1 MFGNALTSGLQT
13 LGNWETYVSLSGYI
27 ALVLITRLGTAAIS
41 EKGGCLVGLLAMCS
55 TALAE
60 AAAMAA
66 LVFAMSPLI
75 LGTGTTAAWTVLWQ
89 VVSSATGSFLRL
101 AGILALIAFFVG
113 FIPFLGDKFSF
124 HTLVLGGTMLV
135 IMIESFER
143 LHPGTVHGVVSYVP
157 GIWFSVGLLVIVAVS
172 VFGGALL
179 LTLLETAMKI
189 ENKAVSLLFELP
201 VSGVLGIIPLFVY
214 GAWLGDQLA
223 GGA

>member
-1 MFGNALTSGLQT
+1 
-13 LGNWETYVSLSGYI
+13 
-27 ALVLITRLGTAAIS
+27 
-41 EKGGCLVGLLAMCS
+41 
-55 TALAE
+55 
-60 AAAMAA
+60 
-66 LVFAMSPLI
+66 
-75 LGTGTTAAWTVLWQ
+75 
-89 VVSSATGSFLRL
+89 
-101 AGILALIAFFVG
+101 
-113 FIPFLGDKFSF
+113 
-124 HTLVLGGTMLV
+124 MLV
-135 IMIESFER
+135 IMLESVER